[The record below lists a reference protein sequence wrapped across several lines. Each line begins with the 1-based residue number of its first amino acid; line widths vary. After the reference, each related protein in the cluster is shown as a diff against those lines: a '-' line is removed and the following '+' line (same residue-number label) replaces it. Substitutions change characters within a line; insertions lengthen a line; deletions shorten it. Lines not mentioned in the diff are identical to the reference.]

1 MLPANI
7 SSMVTVCLSG
17 ESGDFLQ
24 VSAIGPAT
32 SSLTNLRN
40 MLSAV
45 NNFDAAAINA
55 QVDSFWNPA
64 KNLIDDYYTGKRL
77 DFASAP
83 DQAIL

>member
-32 SSLTNLRN
+32 SSLTDLRN

-45 NNFDAAAINA
+45 NNSMRQLINA